1 LWGGKRL
8 RWGILG
14 RNSVGDS
21 VEVGIRREL
30 AGTEIVMASARTIL
44 GVHVGG
50 QVGVCGGDVIMTYVG
65 DIPDVSTMWHSWGLL
80 AVGTGHSC
88 RELSSAV
95 GCSVGVIVVDIVII
109 VGIHSCVWLIVVV
122 SHSCVWLIVVV
133 VSHSCVWLIVVVVIG
148 IVVVR
153 VKGGRVVIR
162 VIR

>member
-1 LWGGKRL
+1 MSQNSHLEL
-8 RWGILG
+8 ELVLG

-50 QVGVCGGDVIMTYVG
+50 QVGVCGGDVIMTYVD
-65 DIPDVSTMWHSWGLL
+65 DIPDVSTMGHSWGLL

-95 GCSVGVIVVDIVII
+95 GCGVGVIVVDIVVI
-109 VGIHSCVWLIVVV
+109 VGI
-122 SHSCVWLIVVV
+122 
-133 VSHSCVWLIVVVVIG
+133 HSCVWLIVVVVIG

-153 VKGGRVVIR
+153 VKGGRVGIR